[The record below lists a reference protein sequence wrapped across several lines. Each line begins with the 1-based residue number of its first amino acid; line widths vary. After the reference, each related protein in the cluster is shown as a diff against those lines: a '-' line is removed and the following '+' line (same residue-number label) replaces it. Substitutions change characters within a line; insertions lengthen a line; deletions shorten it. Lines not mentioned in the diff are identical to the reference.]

1 MKHLNKIRS
10 ILYGAASILLANV
23 IRQDDWGFT
32 FYVAIIFI
40 IGALILPPLITFM
53 SDKKKDRYYE

>member
-1 MKHLNKIRS
+1 MKHLNKIRP
-10 ILYGAASILLANV
+10 ILYGAAGISLANV
-23 IRQDDWGFT
+23 IRQDDWDFT

-53 SDKKKDRYYE
+53 SDQKKDTYYE